1 MVFFQ
6 YGVMASFFWLLVEG
20 LYLHALLAVSFFSE
34 RKYFWAYILIGW
46 GKNGC
51 PIMPFYH
58 TANKNRNLTFR
69 GSIDAQQEVT
79 GSEIDGRTC
88 LDCVHTFVIVSPGGP
103 MVFITAWTIAKA
115 KYNDVG

>member
-51 PIMPFYH
+51 PI
-58 TANKNRNLTFR
+58 TA
-69 GSIDAQQEVT
+69 
-79 GSEIDGRTC
+79 
-88 LDCVHTFVIVSPGGP
+88 VSPRCP
-103 MVFITAWTIAKA
+103 LEAL
-115 KYNDVG
+115 